1 MDGSMLLAVDD
12 SERHVLTV
20 WQWEQVKL
28 VAKTTVRLFKL
39 SNIKLAMS

>member
-20 WQWEQVKL
+20 WQWEKLKL
-28 VAKTTVRLFKL
+28 VAKTTVRLINL
-39 SNIKLAMS
+39 SNVKMAMS